1 MSKLH
6 KSYTLTNYNKES
18 KPKLS
23 ELMKK
28 IILSIFSMF
37 IFSSFL
43 YADFKTISNEDLQ
56 TAISEGIPVIDIRR
70 LDEWR
75 DTGVIPSSHR
85 LTFFDQNG
93 KYDLSKW
100 MNDFEKIVSNKDQKF
115 ILVCRSA
122 RRTGI
127 VGRTGGG
134 SDGGCGSCCK
144 IV

>member
-115 ILVCRSA
+115 ILVCRS
-122 RRTGI
+122 
-127 VGRTGGG
+127 
-134 SDGGCGSCCK
+134 
-144 IV
+144 